1 MTILHAIV
9 RDRRIEVPAPAD
21 LPDGSAVV
29 LTIDTNPD
37 TDTVSKD
44 ERTRVLAAMFAL
56 EPLDIPPDV
65 AAGLDAWERRLNQHG
80 IENAET
86 GIGDVFR

>member
-1 MTILHAIV
+1 M

-21 LPDGSAVV
+21 LPDGSEVV
-29 LTIDTNPD
+29 LSITAAPASGSVT
-37 TDTVSKD
+37 KD
-44 ERTRVLAAMFAL
+44 EIARVLAAMFAL
-56 EPLDIPPDV
+56 EPRDIPPEISAD
-65 AAGLDAWERRLNQHG
+65 LDAWERRLNRHG